1 MDTRL
6 EQLLIETFTTNKTQV
21 VLSSSDDQT
30 VLEAVSAV
38 ADSRLTSELHTT
50 IMQTPLFADLVPGLL
65 RRLWDNQVKYGSG
78 DPFDVLLWAED
89 LEEEDLEAFSYNH
102 TVQKALLHLV
112 PLSKKR
118 EERSALLIDAYC
130 VGDGC
135 TPAELR
141 ELGLSRSLSRQ
152 DQLDLLIVL
161 LRETTW
167 PHHVYAAFE
176 GTLPDLGPKPR
187 LIILVDCLQYVTHCP
202 PLDITQYSEA
212 LTYLVDELGDGV
224 TLWLNIN
231 DDDPTYPAVVRSAL
245 GDRFLGIITH
255 DLTREEETV
264 GSR

>member
-6 EQLLIETFTTNKTQV
+6 EQLLIETFTTNQPQV

-30 VLEAVSAV
+30 VLEAIDEV
-38 ADSRLTSELHTT
+38 AQSRLTSELHTT
-50 IMQTPLFADLVPGLL
+50 IMQTPLFPDFVTGLL

-78 DPFDVLLWAED
+78 DPFDILLWRED
-89 LEEEDLEAFSYNH
+89 MDEEDLENLTHNPA
-102 TVQKALLHLV
+102 VQQALLRLV

-118 EERSALLIDAYC
+118 EKGSALLIDAYC

-141 ELGLSRSLSRQ
+141 ELGLSRSLSKQ

-176 GTLPDLGPKPR
+176 DMIPDPGPKPR
-187 LIILVDCLQYVTHCP
+187 LIILVDCLQYVTHGQ
-202 PLDITQYSEA
+202 PLDVAQYVEA
-212 LTYLVDELGDGV
+212 LTYLVDELGEGV

-245 GDRFLGIITH
+245 GARFLGIITH
-255 DLTREEETV
+255 DLTREE
-264 GSR
+264 